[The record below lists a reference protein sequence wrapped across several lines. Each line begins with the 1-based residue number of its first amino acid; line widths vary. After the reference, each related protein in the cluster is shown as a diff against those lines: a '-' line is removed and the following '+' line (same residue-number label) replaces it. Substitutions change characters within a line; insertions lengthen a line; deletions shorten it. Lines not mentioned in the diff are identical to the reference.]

1 MLPKRWLCV
10 WQSINTAA
18 VGGLVNVKKVP
29 MATALAGPDWDP
41 DTWDGGIW
49 DDDENPSLDE
59 AALLA
64 QPVPARPLRR

>member
-1 MLPKRWLCV
+1 M
-10 WQSINTAA
+10 
-18 VGGLVNVKKVP
+18 NVKKVP